1 MKELH
6 LITINNNGIGYSGGK
21 SEIIQ
26 NFIDIAIN
34 IVHIGDLNESEID
47 RLCTLIPSVIR
58 NENLE
63 LKKDE
68 LLKDQRNEL
77 LNDLYSELKIKR
89 VGGNNG

>member
-1 MKELH
+1 M
-6 LITINNNGIGYSGGK
+6 ITINNDGIGYSGGK

-34 IVHIGDLNESEID
+34 IVRIGDLNESEIN
-47 RLCTLIPSVIR
+47 RLCDLIPSVIK
-58 NENLE
+58 NENLQA
-63 LKKDE
+63 KRDE
-68 LLKDQRNEL
+68 LMKDQRNEL

>member
-1 MKELH
+1 M
-6 LITINNNGIGYSGGK
+6 ITINNNGIGYSGGK

-34 IVHIGDLNESEID
+34 IVHLGDLNESEID

-68 LLKDQRNEL
+68 LMEDQRNES

>member
-1 MKELH
+1 M
-6 LITINNNGIGYSGGK
+6 ITINNNGIGYSGGK

-34 IVHIGDLNESEID
+34 IVHLGDLNESEID